1 MFTGIIKDIG
11 EVESKK
17 CISKSRMLMSVR
29 TSLEDIL
36 PGSSVAVNGV
46 CVTIT
51 DVEKRTKGN
60 RNIVRFDIGSE
71 TLQKTNLGKLEIG
84 AKVNLEPALRLTD
97 SIDGHIVTGHVECTG
112 KIVDIKTLEKDVKC
126 FSVSA
131 PKTIEK
137 YIIEKGCI
145 AVDGVS
151 LTINTK
157 SASLSSVVFS
167 FVVIPY
173 TLSHTTLGLRK
184 VGEMV
189 NIEPDILCK
198 YLLSRQQ

>member
-17 CISKSRMLMSVR
+17 YVSKHRVAMSVK
-29 TSLEDIL
+29 TSLKDIF

-46 CVTIT
+46 CVTVT
-51 DVEKRTKGN
+51 EVEKRGREDKS
-60 RNIVRFDIGSE
+60 IIRFDVGSE
-71 TLQKTNLGKLEIG
+71 TLQKTNLGRLEIG
-84 AKVNLEPALRLTD
+84 ARVNLEPALRLTD
-97 SIDGHIVTGHVECTG
+97 SIDGHIVTGHIECTG
-112 KIVDIKTLEKDVKC
+112 KIIDIKSLESAVKS
-126 FSVSA
+126 FFVSA
-131 PKTIEK
+131 PKAIEK
-137 YIIEKGCI
+137 YIVEKGSV

-157 SASLSSVVFS
+157 SATLSNVVFS

-184 VGEMV
+184 VGEVV

-198 YLLSRQQ
+198 YLLSRV